1 MTLED
6 FYFISQIGAAF
17 ALVISLIFV
26 GIQIRQNTAQA
37 KRSEEATK
45 AAATEAQFRSL
56 MEWYYSQSPA
66 TSAILAKAS
75 LDYDGLNAEERFQFL
90 TTFSPLIVNLQEA
103 HTKRE
108 EGLLSEE
115 RWAIFDATATRITLI
130 PAIAQGWE
138 ELRYQFSADFQ
149 SYFDE
154 KVQNR
159 PVSPISEVWAGAD
172 RAKAASSSGSGDAQA
187 GGEE

>member
-6 FYFISQIGAAF
+6 FYFLSQIVAAL

-45 AAATEAQFRSL
+45 AAATEAQFHSL

-75 LDYDGLNAEERFQFL
+75 IDYDGLNAEERFQFL

-103 HTKRE
+103 HTKRS
-108 EGLLSEE
+108 EGLLSDE
-115 RWAIFDATATRITLI
+115 RWTIFDATASRITLI
-130 PAIAQGWE
+130 PAIEKGWE
-138 ELRYQFSADFQ
+138 ELRYQFSTEFQ
-149 SYFDE
+149 SYFDG
-154 KVQNR
+154 KFQNK
-159 PVSPISEVWAGAD
+159 PKSTISAVW
-172 RAKAASSSGSGDAQA
+172 AASSQPVQDDQMEADT
-187 GGEE
+187 

>member
-1 MTLED
+1 MQWGELVSLED
-6 FYFISQIGAAF
+6 FYFISQIIAAL

-103 HTKRE
+103 HTKQS

-115 RWAIFDATATRITLI
+115 RWAIFDATASRITLI
-130 PAIAQGWE
+130 PAIEKGWE
-138 ELRYQFSADFQ
+138 ELRYQFTTEFQ
-149 SYFDE
+149 AYFDG
-154 KVQNR
+154 KFQDK
-159 PVSPISEVWAGAD
+159 PVSPVSAVWAGQPQSEQDGHSEAN
-172 RAKAASSSGSGDAQA
+172 A
-187 GGEE
+187 